1 MAHAGALDRP
11 TVNAMALS
19 ANRMSNYVNPLTQQP
34 SLPAGSHVM
43 VGTVTVPPGDPG
55 AAPHRHSG
63 PVFGYVLEGEI
74 LFELEGERPYPIK
87 AGEAFWE
94 PGGPVVH
101 YQAANLRQDIAST
114 FVVFMVC
121 APDVPMLTFL
131 DEDEIRER
139 DHLRRR

>member
-1 MAHAGALDRP
+1 MAHTGALARP

-19 ANRMSNYVNPLTQQP
+19 ANRMSNYVNLLTQQP
-34 SLPAGSHVM
+34 SLAAGSHVM

>member
-1 MAHAGALDRP
+1 MTLSTNRRSSF
-11 TVNAMALS
+11 VNL
-19 ANRMSNYVNPLTQQP
+19 LTQQP
-34 SLPAGSHVM
+34 SLPEGAHVM

-63 PVFGYVLEGEI
+63 PVFGYVLDGEI
-74 LFELEGERPYPIK
+74 LFELEGEAPYPIK

-121 APDVPMLTFL
+121 APDVPMMTFL
-131 DEDEIRER
+131 DDEEIRER
-139 DHLRRR
+139 NHLRHPSVR